1 MNLAGQSMRVL
12 ISGAGPAGLTLAACL
27 LRQGITPVVVEKA
40 EAVREAGYAVGIH
53 VNGWNVAERLG
64 IIESLRANALDLGR
78 SEYRNLHDTPL
89 FRYDHK
95 HFSAAADGKML
106 AIMRDALVRV
116 LHEHLDG
123 RLGVRF
129 ATQIDAMTEADNCLS
144 VRFSNGEVE
153 DFDLVVA
160 ADGYRS
166 RVRHLWFGPH
176 EMFLRPLG
184 YRAAA
189 WRLPEGPAMD
199 SSFVGFMDVD
209 RQAGLYRVGDGTAAT
224 LFCWRDEETGR
235 VDAEDRQRNLQDIF
249 GSWPSMISATLDQE
263 IEWNNCFFDTIAQVE
278 VPDWSRGRV
287 VLLGDAAHCMTF
299 LSGQGTSTAM
309 AGAYILAEE
318 LAAKPVSEALA
329 SYEARLKPLTLALQA
344 QSKKIGG
351 HYVPRSRLGILVQ
364 SWLIPI
370 MMRPPFVR
378 LAVKKMLAKALP
390 LDDTAS

>member
-1 MNLAGQSMRVL
+1 MRVL

-27 LRQGITPVVVEKA
+27 LRQGITPVIVEKA
-40 EAVREAGYAVGIH
+40 EAIREAGYAVGIH

-64 IIESLRANALDLGR
+64 IIEDLLGNALDLGR
-78 SEYRNLHDTPL
+78 SEYRNLRDAPL
-89 FRYDHK
+89 FQYDYK

-123 RLGVRF
+123 RLTVRF
-129 ATQIDAMTEADNCLS
+129 GTQIDAMTEANQCLT
-144 VRFSNGEVE
+144 VRFSTGETE

-166 RVRHLWFGPH
+166 RVRQLWFGPH
-176 EMFLRPLG
+176 EAFLRPLG

-189 WRLPEGPAMD
+189 WRLPDGPGMD
-199 SSFVGFMDVD
+199 CSFVGFMDVD

-224 LFCWRDEETGR
+224 LFCWRDQETQR
-235 VDAEDRQRNLQDIF
+235 IAAEDRQRYLKDIF
-249 GSWPSMISATLDQE
+249 GNWPGMISATLDQE
-263 IEWNNCFFDTIAQVE
+263 VDWNDCFFDTIAQVE
-278 VPDWSRGRV
+278 VPNWSRGRV

-309 AGAYILAEE
+309 AGAYILAQE
-318 LAAKPVSEALA
+318 LTAKPLPDALA
-329 SYEARLKPLTLALQA
+329 VYEARLKPLTLTLQA
-344 QSKKIGG
+344 QSQKIGG
-351 HYVPRSRLGILVQ
+351 HYVPRSRLGIVIQ

-370 MMRPPFVR
+370 LMRPPFTR
-378 LAVKKMLAKALP
+378 FTVKKMLARALA
-390 LDDTAS
+390 LDGATS